1 MKVVCFVFPVP
12 TFAEQRGN
20 KSKNGPKHLILSS
33 TVTPDLP
40 MSQQS
45 CFNKLTGEQRVQRVQ
60 RGVENKPFTRR
71 YVDFCQT
78 WVASVRADTAGSR
91 GACVGAV
98 LCVCG

>member
-1 MKVVCFVFPVP
+1 MKVVCFDFPVP

-45 CFNKLTGEQRVQRVQ
+45 CFNKLTGEVGWG
-60 RGVENKPFTRR
+60 GVGWGGVGWGGVGWGGVGWGGVGWGGVGWGGVGWGGVGWGVSR
-71 YVDFCQT
+71 YI
-78 WVASVRADTAGSR
+78 
-91 GACVGAV
+91 
-98 LCVCG
+98 

>member
-1 MKVVCFVFPVP
+1 MKVVCFDFPVP

-45 CFNKLTGEQRVQRVQ
+45 CFNKLTGEEGEKRER
-60 RGVENKPFTRR
+60 RGREEGGKSPIFTA
-71 YVDFCQT
+71 T
-78 WVASVRADTAGSR
+78 T
-91 GACVGAV
+91 
-98 LCVCG
+98 